1 MTDSI
6 THLLDTFD
14 HLIETLQEA
23 DVDADV
29 ITMVEGAK
37 EALIEEHAAMF
48 TDDSED

>member
-14 HLIETLQEA
+14 HLIELLQEA

-29 ITMVEGAK
+29 LTMVEGAK

-48 TDDSED
+48 VDDSED